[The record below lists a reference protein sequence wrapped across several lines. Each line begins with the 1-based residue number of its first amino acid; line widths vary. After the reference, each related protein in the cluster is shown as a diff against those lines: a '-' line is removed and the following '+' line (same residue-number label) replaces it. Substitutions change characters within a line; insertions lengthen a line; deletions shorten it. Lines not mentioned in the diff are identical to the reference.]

1 MNKTILVIEDE
12 IKIRKV
18 VRSYLENA
26 DFMVAE
32 AGDGKSALTLFDR
45 LKPDLVILD
54 LMLPGESGESVC
66 RALRRI
72 SRVPVIM
79 LTAKAGEADQVAG
92 FRHGADD
99 YVTKPFSPRTLVARV
114 QALLRRVSAVPS
126 AAAEELAF
134 DRGRLVISVPRNEV
148 RVNRRSV
155 ALTKSEF
162 GILACLAG
170 SPGRVFSRDDLL
182 HYALADGSQAGDR
195 VIDSHIKALRKKIE
209 ADPAAPRYIETVFG
223 RGYKFQRKP

>member
-126 AAAEELAF
+126 PAAEELAF
-134 DRGRLVISVPRNEV
+134 DRGRLVISVPQNEV

-162 GILACLAG
+162 GILAW
-170 SPGRVFSRDDLL
+170 DDLL